1 MKNIRFEWD
10 ENKNKINKKKHGLS
24 FEEAVEVFG
33 DENAILFDD
42 PDHSLY
48 EDRFLIIG
56 AIKSTKICIVS
67 HCYRDDDNVIRLIS
81 AREATKSEKKIQ
93 IYQRLIWN
101 PGTFRLRF
109 KIIDHIPIKIYCY
122 LFFNP
127 L

>member
-1 MKNIRFEWD
+1 MTKQRFNSIDIFLLYNYNIIMKNIRFEWD

-81 AREATKSEKKIQ
+81 AREATKSEKKI
-93 IYQRLIWN
+93 YQEGW
-101 PGTFRLRF
+101 
-109 KIIDHIPIKIYCY
+109 
-122 LFFNP
+122 
-127 L
+127 